1 MLVTKM
7 SVKNRPCF
15 LIAQKMEN
23 DIWKIANILSNNIDF
38 IGKYAKILAYGR
50 TSIAIRYLL

>member
-1 MLVTKM
+1 M